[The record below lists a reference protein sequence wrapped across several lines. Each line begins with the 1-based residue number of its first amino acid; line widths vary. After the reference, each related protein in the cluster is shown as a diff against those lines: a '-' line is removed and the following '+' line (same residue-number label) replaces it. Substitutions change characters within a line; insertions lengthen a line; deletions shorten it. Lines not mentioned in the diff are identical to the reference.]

1 METTFAMDNPWQEM
15 RRLQREMERLFA
27 DLTPGWRWPLTGEYP
42 PVNITRTGTAIIVDA
57 LCPGVPRGSL
67 DITVVGDAV
76 TLRGERTAEAGLD
89 ETRCQRRERPLGPFT
104 RTLALGERLDPD
116 ATRAS
121 YTNGL
126 VRIELAR
133 APEAAPKKITIQS

>member
-1 METTFAMDNPWQEM
+1 METFSMDNPWQEI
-15 RRLQREMERLFA
+15 RRMQREMERLFA
-27 DLTPGWRWPLTGEYP
+27 DAAPAWRWPLTGEYP
-42 PVNITRTGTAIIVDA
+42 PVTLTRTDTAITVEA
-57 LCPGVPRGSL
+57 LCPGVERGSL

-76 TLRGERTAEAGLD
+76 TLRGERKAEAGLD
-89 ETRCQRRERPLGPFT
+89 ENRCQRRERPLGPFT

-121 YTNGL
+121 YTNGIL
-126 VRIELAR
+126 RVELAR